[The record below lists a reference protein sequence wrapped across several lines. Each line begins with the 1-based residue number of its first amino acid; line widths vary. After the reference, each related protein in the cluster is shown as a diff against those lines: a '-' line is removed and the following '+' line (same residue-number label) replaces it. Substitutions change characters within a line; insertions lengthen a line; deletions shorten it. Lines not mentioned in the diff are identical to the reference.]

1 LRTKHYRIS
10 LILFFGFIRKTI
22 SITVLFFI
30 ASLSLQ
36 AQKNDTIYLL
46 NGDRITGE
54 LKKLEYGLVYFNT
67 DAMQTINIE
76 YDRIYTLYS
85 AKFFEL
91 TTSSGFKFYG
101 SIAKSS
107 VPNTINI
114 VTTNDTIPKPIADIV
129 EITSIKK
136 SFIKKIDGSVDA
148 GLSYNKASDV
158 FQYNLAVTF
167 THRTTKYS
175 TKFDMNSIL
184 TDQEKDITRKNDI
197 GLGVTRIF
205 PNKWLA
211 GVQIQGQQNTELDL
225 DQRWQGGLGI
235 GYDLV
240 RTNLKRFYTLGGLMV
255 NHEKTID
262 SAFVSNNLEGLIS
275 LQYKWFQYRH
285 PKIDVT
291 SGFNYFPSFTVAGR
305 YRIEYELNAK
315 FEIVNDLFF
324 SLSFYDNFDSKPS
337 GSSSSKNDWG
347 VITSIGFSF

>member
-1 LRTKHYRIS
+1 LVLS
-10 LILFFGFIRKTI
+10 FGFIRNPL
-22 SITVLFFI
+22 SIIELFIF

-46 NGDRITGE
+46 NGDRLTGE
-54 LKKLEYGLVYFNT
+54 LKKLEYGLLYFKT

-76 YDRIYTLYS
+76 YDQIYTAYS

-91 TTSSGFKFYG
+91 TTSTGFKFYG
-101 SIAKSS
+101 SIAKSAI
-107 VPNTINI
+107 PNTVNI
-114 VTTNDTIPKPIADIV
+114 VTTNDTVPKPIADIV

-136 SFIKKIDGSVDA
+136 SFIKKIDGSVDL
-148 GLSYNKASDV
+148 GLSYTKASDV
-158 FQYNLAVTF
+158 FQYNLAVTV

-184 TDQEKDITRKNDI
+184 TDQQKDITRKNDI
-197 GLGVTRIF
+197 GLSVTRIL
-205 PNKWLA
+205 PGKWLA

-225 DQRWQGGLGI
+225 DKRWQGGLGI
-235 GYDLV
+235 GYDLI
-240 RTNLKRFYTLGGLMV
+240 RTNSNRFYTLGGFMV

-262 SAFVSNNLEGLIS
+262 SAIVSNNLEGLIS

-315 FEIVNDLFF
+315 FEIVTDLFF
-324 SLSFYDNFDSKPS
+324 SVSFYDNFDSKPS
-337 GSSSSKNDWG
+337 GSDSSKNDWG
-347 VITSIGFSF
+347 VITSIGFTF

>member
-1 LRTKHYRIS
+1 MCL
-10 LILFFGFIRKTI
+10 
-22 SITVLFFI
+22 SIIVHF
-30 ASLSLQ
+30 SVH

-46 NGDRITGE
+46 NGDRLTGE
-54 LKKLEYGLVYFNT
+54 LKKLEYGLLYFKT

-76 YDRIYTLYS
+76 YDRIYTAYS

-91 TTSSGFKFYG
+91 TTSTGFKFYG
-101 SIAKSS
+101 SIAKSAI
-107 VPNTINI
+107 PNTVNI

-136 SFIKKIDGSVDA
+136 SFIKKIDGSIDA
-148 GLSYNKASDV
+148 GLSYTKASDV
-158 FQYNLAVTF
+158 FQYNLTVTA

-175 TKFDMNSIL
+175 TKFDLNSIL

-211 GVQIQGQQNTELDL
+211 GGQIQGQQNTELDL
-225 DQRWQGGLGI
+225 DRRWQGGLGI

-240 RTNLKRFYTLGGLMV
+240 RTNSNRFYALGGFMV

-262 SAFVSNNLEGLIS
+262 SAIVSNNLEGLIT

-291 SGFNYFPSFTVAGR
+291 SGFNFFPSFTVAGR
-305 YRIEYELNAK
+305 YRIEYDLNAK
-315 FEIVNDLFF
+315 FEIVTDLFF
-324 SLSFYDNFDSKPS
+324 SISFYDNFDSKPS
-337 GSSSSKNDWG
+337 GSESAKNDWG
-347 VITSIGFSF
+347 IITSIGFTF